1 VNTFISRSRKRLAI
15 GSVAMTLLFLVVS
28 SIAYL
33 LIADRPP
40 SYVNDQ
46 GSRFS
51 LFFVMLIVAQTA
63 FLAATLHKP
72 TYNIFY
78 RFFTAKGTPLNLS
91 VFRIILF
98 TAFFLYVV
106 RELKFERIIFLSQLP
121 VDLRYPP
128 LGLGFIIY
136 NLPVNATLAAITTTA
151 MLVFCVMAAI
161 GLFTRTSAIL
171 TVVFALYALGIPQ
184 IYGKVNHYHH
194 LVWFAAILAMSR
206 CSDVLSV
213 DAIFSA
219 WRRADRGE
227 TAPPTVSVVYAL
239 PLRFVWLTLGVI
251 YFFPGVWKYWSGGP
265 AWIFSDNLKFV
276 MYQKWFELGT
286 WQPLIRI
293 DQSPLVMQMSA
304 LGTILFEVSFIF
316 LLFSPR
322 LRSLA
327 AIGGIV
333 FHTVIYFTM
342 RIWFWTLQ
350 LTYASFVNWSAL
362 CERLGQWFYH
372 QDMFFIYDGNC
383 QMCRRTIASIRTFDL
398 LNRVTY
404 VNALDT
410 PALEA
415 HGLNNVQSDA
425 LLRDIHAVVGERV
438 QSGFAAY
445 RALAARIPLLWPVLP
460 LLYLPFVSSLATRM
474 YRQIADSRTCSIA
487 TSSIAPAGQ
496 PAATQFAQLRPLIVV
511 ATGMLAIN
519 FLLGAGGVAYAWPFA
534 SYPTFEKLVGPTI
547 TVIRVEAHDANGAI
561 VPFDERALKRRFSG
575 ERWSGMI
582 RWTIRTKNEK
592 NHERRLRALA
602 QVILEN
608 EPQLRGMQSLD
619 FYELTF
625 STLPERR
632 NEGPIN
638 KNLLLSLPL

>member
-1 VNTFISRSRKRLAI
+1 MNTFISRGRKRLAFASAAI
-15 GSVAMTLLFLVVS
+15 TLLLLIAS
-28 SIAYL
+28 SAAYL
-33 LIADRPP
+33 LIVDRLP
-40 SYVNDQ
+40 SYINDQ
-46 GSRFS
+46 GDRFS
-51 LFFVMLIVAQTA
+51 LFFVMLIVAQTI

-78 RFFTAKGTPLNLS
+78 RFFTAKSSPLDLS
-91 VFRIILF
+91 IFRMILF
-98 TAFFLYVV
+98 AAFFLYVV
-106 RELKFERIIFLSQLP
+106 RELKVERIIFLSQLP

-128 LGLGFIIY
+128 PGLGFIIY
-136 NLPVNATLAAITTTA
+136 NLPINTTLAAVTTTA
-151 MLVFCVMAAI
+151 MLVFCVMAGI

-171 TVVFALYALGIPQ
+171 TVIFALYALGIPQ
-184 IYGKVNHYHH
+184 LYGKVNHYHH

-206 CSDVLSV
+206 CGDVLSV

-219 WRRADRGE
+219 WRRADHGE
-227 TAPPTVSVVYAL
+227 TAPPTPSVMYGL
-239 PLRFVWLTLGVI
+239 PLRFIWLTIGVI

-276 MYQKWFELGT
+276 MYQKWFELGS

-293 DQSPLVMQMSA
+293 DQNPLMMHMAA
-304 LGTILFEVSFIF
+304 LGTILFEISFIF
-316 LLFSPR
+316 LLFFPR

-327 AIGGIV
+327 AVGGIV

-350 LTYASFVNWSAL
+350 LTYASFVNWSAVFG
-362 CERLGQWFYH
+362 RLGQWFYR
-372 QDMFFIYDGNC
+372 QDMFFIYDGHC
-383 QMCRRTIASIRTFDL
+383 QICRRTIASIRTLDL
-398 LNRVTY
+398 LDRVTY

-410 PALEA
+410 AALEA
-415 HGLNNVQSDA
+415 HGLTNLQSDA

-438 QSGFAAY
+438 RSGFVAY

-460 LLYLPFVSSLATRM
+460 LLYLPFVSALATRI
-474 YRQIADSRTCSIA
+474 YRRVADSRTCSIA
-487 TSSIAPAGQ
+487 ASSVAPAAQ
-496 PAATQFAQLRPLIVV
+496 PAIAQFAQLRPLIVV

-547 TVIRVEAHDANGAI
+547 TVIRVEAHDANGTI

-592 NHERRLRALA
+592 DHERRLRALA
-602 QVILEN
+602 QVMLEN
-608 EPQLRGMQSLD
+608 EPKLRGMTSLD